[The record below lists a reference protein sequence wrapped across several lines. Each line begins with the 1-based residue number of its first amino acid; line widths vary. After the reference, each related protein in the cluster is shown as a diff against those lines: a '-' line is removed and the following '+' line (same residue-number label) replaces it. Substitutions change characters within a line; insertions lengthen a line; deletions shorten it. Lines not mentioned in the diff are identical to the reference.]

1 MVPFR
6 SYAHQTFVW
15 SIPLT
20 VDVAPRAAGTAV
32 RALPAS
38 ALQRRQLTTA
48 LWHAARL
55 SVLSAQ
61 RASSARELQ
70 LTVPSRSAWKR
81 PKVAQAAAAAHNVSV
96 PGPLAE
102 PSLRHAATSCTL
114 DALVALERLETASNR
129 FIVLRRIKE
138 GIDGRSHRPP
148 VYAGDERVHHHVLS
162 RGGHRREHRRLRA
175 RRLQHG
181 PPWPR

>member
-1 MVPFR
+1 MLRNVLVLVEYPSEAGNPGRFPENLALAA
-6 SYAHQTFVW
+6 SENLDISKVEH
-15 SIPLT
+15 SDK
-20 VDVAPRAAGTAV
+20 VDVSNRSGPHTLSKTTHSPTAPGQLAV

-55 SVLSAQ
+55 SVLCAQ

-70 LTVPSRSAWKR
+70 LTVPSRSAWKGPR
-81 PKVAQAAAAAHNVSV
+81 AAQAAAAAHNVSV

-138 GIDGRSHRPP
+138 GIDGRSH
-148 VYAGDERVHHHVLS
+148 
-162 RGGHRREHRRLRA
+162 
-175 RRLQHG
+175 
-181 PPWPR
+181 

>member
-1 MVPFR
+1 MCWCLLSIRVR
-6 SYAHQTFVW
+6 QATQEGSQKISLLQRQKISTIQKW
-15 SIPLT
+15 SIPISRRVPDEPHLSKT
-20 VDVAPRAAGTAV
+20 THRPTAPGQLAV

-70 LTVPSRSAWKR
+70 LTVPSRSAWKGPR
-81 PKVAQAAAAAHNVSV
+81 AAQAAATAHNVSA
-96 PGPLAE
+96 PGALAE
-102 PSLRHAATSCTL
+102 PWLRHAATSCTL

-138 GIDGRSHRPP
+138 GIDGRSH
-148 VYAGDERVHHHVLS
+148 
-162 RGGHRREHRRLRA
+162 
-175 RRLQHG
+175 
-181 PPWPR
+181 

>member
-1 MVPFR
+1 M
-6 SYAHQTFVW
+6 
-15 SIPLT
+15 
-20 VDVAPRAAGTAV
+20 

-70 LTVPSRSAWKR
+70 LTVPSRSAWKGPR
-81 PKVAQAAAAAHNVSV
+81 AAQAAAAAHNVSV

-114 DALVALERLETASNR
+114 DALVALERLQTASNR
-129 FIVLRRIKE
+129 FVVLRRIKG
-138 GIDGRSHRPP
+138 GIDGRSH
-148 VYAGDERVHHHVLS
+148 
-162 RGGHRREHRRLRA
+162 
-175 RRLQHG
+175 
-181 PPWPR
+181 